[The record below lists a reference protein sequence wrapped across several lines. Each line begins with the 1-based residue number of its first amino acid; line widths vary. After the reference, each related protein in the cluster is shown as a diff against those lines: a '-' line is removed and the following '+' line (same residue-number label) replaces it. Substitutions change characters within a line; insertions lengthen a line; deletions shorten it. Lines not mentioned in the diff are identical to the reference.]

1 MIFSIWI
8 IIHDLVKKVFNK
20 LGNPC
25 KITNPISTMIRHTK
39 EQKDYYSFSSV
50 PNFQLKQGLYFQ
62 VDALYITTSNILLC
76 ENAFALL
83 VEIPNANLYNKYCII
98 YILLSLQKDKKLL
111 YTTQTL
117 GTVPCHCPTFQ
128 T

>member
-1 MIFSIWI
+1 MILSIWI
-8 IIHDLVKKVFNK
+8 IIHDLVKKVLNK

-50 PNFQLKQGLYFQ
+50 PNFQPKQGLYFQ

-76 ENAFALL
+76 ENAFASFTRITFRGKMLTYTINIVL
-83 VEIPNANLYNKYCII
+83 FRFSCPYKRIKSYCI
-98 YILLSLQKDKKLL
+98 LPK
-111 YTTQTL
+111 
-117 GTVPCHCPTFQ
+117 V
-128 T
+128 